1 VNRLARPGGGPCVVV
16 RHEAF
21 REHPLDHVE
30 HAPSLGDLLLQ
41 ALAVQL
47 QISVDDRRVGRL
59 QHGAYL
65 TQRHVLSQ
73 EHSRRLRV
81 RAPHHPSSLF

>member
-1 VNRLARPGGGPCVVV
+1 VLV
-16 RHEAF
+16 RHEVL
-21 REHPLDHVE
+21 REHPLDRVE
-30 HAPSLGDLLLQ
+30 HPVSLGDLLLE

-59 QHGAYL
+59 QHGAHL

-73 EHSRRLRV
+73 ERSRRLRV